1 MAALAALAAI
11 MLVLTGC
18 AGAPEGGASGEGSA
32 KRVQI
37 VASTNV
43 YGQIAEQ
50 IGGDR
55 VDVTSIISSGSQD
68 PHSYEATARDQ
79 LAISR
84 AQLVIENGGGF
95 DAFIARLIAAAGTD
109 PVIITAVNFAEDAPD
124 SHEGDG
130 HEADADVH
138 GADAHDADAHDGDV
152 HDAHAHDAHAHDAHA
167 HDADDAHAH
176 DADGHDT
183 GTHDADAHDE
193 AAHDHDNEHVW
204 FDPAA
209 MSRLGAQLAA
219 DLATL
224 DPEGA
229 GEFARNAADFAL
241 ELEAVQGEIARIGA
255 EHAGE
260 GVFLS
265 EPLAAAL
272 AAETGLVDVTPE
284 GFAAAVEAG
293 RDVSPSVLL
302 ASLRVIEGGEARVV
316 FVNAQTAGAETKRIM
331 DAATAANI
339 PILAFTETIPEG
351 SAGVRTASYPEWM
364 ADNVARLAA
373 ALAEGTST
381 PAAAAA
387 TAASEPTAEP
397 TAASETGTG
406 TGTGTAVAA

>member
-109 PVIITAVNFAEDAPD
+109 PVLITAVNFAEDAPD

-130 HEADADVH
+130 HDADADVH
-138 GADAHDADAHDGDV
+138 AAD
-152 HDAHAHDAHAHDAHA
+152 
-167 HDADDAHAH
+167 AH